1 MGYLSV
7 NKRYKHTETGEIK
20 SHQQWQNELGMSFHA
35 ERLPEFLV
43 VPPRPEPVQ
52 YTPDLNQVKADAQ
65 VELVTL
71 FEQKAEAI
79 AGKYPWFERDTWQD
93 QEYEA
98 VTYLDDNNAPTPL
111 LTGIATQRG
120 ITVAELAQRVI
131 ANAAAWRAVAPDL
144 CGQRQAA
151 SDQIEAAK
159 TVEQVQQ
166 LMESLRNPPDQ
177 SAAA

>member
-1 MGYLSV
+1 MIYENDQFSGTHAQWA
-7 NKRYKHTETGEIK
+7 KRLDASLPLDNPAGWPMPEGEEPPVK
-20 SHQQWQNELGMSFHA
+20 V
-35 ERLPEFLV
+35 ER
-43 VPPRPEPVQ
+43 EPVVHV
-52 YTPDLNQVKADAQ
+52 PDLKTVKEQAQ
-65 VELVTL
+65 AELVYI
-71 FEQKAEAI
+71 FEQRAEEI

-93 QEYEA
+93 QEAEA
-98 VTYLDDNNAPTPL
+98 LAYQADPTAPTPN
-111 LTGIATQRG
+111 LTGITQWRD
-120 ITVAELAQRVI
+120 ITLAELVQRVI

-177 SAAA
+177 SVAA